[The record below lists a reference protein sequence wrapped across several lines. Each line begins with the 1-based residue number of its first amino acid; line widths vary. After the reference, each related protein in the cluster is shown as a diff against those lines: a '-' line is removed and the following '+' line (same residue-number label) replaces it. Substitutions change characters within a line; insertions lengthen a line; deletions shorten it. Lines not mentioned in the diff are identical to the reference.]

1 MIKTNID
8 FMGKRKYVFIFSGAL
23 ILFFLLSIFVFVGF
37 NQGIDFSGGLT
48 ANLTINFEKSDIGML
63 RELFGNVRLERRF
76 GGQTPVTSVLPPT
89 DADQQ
94 KAPETAE
101 PVKTA
106 EPAKPVDG
114 PNVFYEN
121 LGTSISGFE
130 TRDKKPYPS
139 ETYVIRIK
147 NMEGVDKDQIEDA
160 LTSIL
165 AANFPPRT
173 RISFSVFSRDP
184 NDTGAGLD
192 ALLQAYKMEGSASSS
207 IIELRD
213 GEQVTTRKLFV
224 VSKDFDTLPM
234 SEMEYRNGITRLL
247 LANPNYDLEEAVTFT
262 SSIDWGSFNSVSST
276 IGAELESSA
285 VWLSIVCVLIMLF
298 YIAIRFDFRFGIG
311 AVVGLVHTMLIVLGF
326 ISITG
331 REMNVTVVAAVLT
344 IFGYAINDTIVVFDR
359 IRENLQFS
367 RKEDL
372 LMVINRS
379 INETISRTI
388 ITSGTTLFAAF
399 SIYIFAGEVL
409 RDFAFALIIGVV
421 FGTYTSTFIA
431 APVYYFME
439 KRTNKKQHAAHTAGH
454 IQKA

>member
-8 FMGKRKYVFIFSGAL
+8 FMGLRKYVFIFSAAL
-23 ILFFLLSIFVFVGF
+23 ILFFLLSIFVFIGF

-63 RELFGNVRLERRF
+63 RELFSNVRLERRF
-76 GGQTPVTSVLPPT
+76 GGQATASPSA
-89 DADQQ
+89 DAGQQ
-94 KAPETAE
+94 DAPEAAETAKT
-101 PVKTA
+101 VKTA
-106 EPAKPVDG
+106 DS

-139 ETYVIRIK
+139 EAYVIRIK
-147 NMEGVDKDQIEDA
+147 NMEGVDKDQIEEA

-165 AANFPPRT
+165 AANFPSRT

-184 NDTGAGLD
+184 NDSGAGLD

-213 GEQVTTRKLFV
+213 GEQTTTRKLFV

-262 SSIDWGSFNSVSST
+262 SSIDWGSFNSVSSS

-326 ISITG
+326 ISVTG

-439 KRTNKKQHAAHTAGH
+439 KHTNKKLHAHSAGH
-454 IQKA
+454 TQKA

>member
-8 FMGKRKYVFIFSGAL
+8 FMGMRKYVFVLSGTL
-23 ILFFLLSIFVFVGF
+23 ILFFLLSIFVFIGF

-48 ANLTINFEKSDIGML
+48 ANLTINFKESDIGML
-63 RELFGNVRLERRF
+63 RDLFGNVRLERRF
-76 GGQTPVTSVLPPT
+76 GAQAQVPEAETP
-89 DADQQ
+89 DAQEE
-94 KAPETAE
+94 AA
-101 PVKTA
+101 A
-106 EPAKPVDG
+106 DG

-130 TRDKKPYPS
+130 TRDTKSYPS
-139 ETYVIRIK
+139 ATYVIRIK
-147 NMEGVDKDQIEDA
+147 NMEGVDKDQIEGA

-165 AANFPPRT
+165 AANFPPKT
-173 RISFSVFSRDP
+173 RISFSVFSRDSA
-184 NDTGAGLD
+184 DTGAGLD
-192 ALLQAYKMEGSASSS
+192 AMLQAYQMEGSAQSSV
-207 IIELRD
+207 IELRD

-224 VSKDFDTLPM
+224 VSKDFETLPM

-247 LANPNYDLEEAVTFT
+247 LANPNYDLEEAVEFT

-311 AVVGLVHTMLIVLGF
+311 AVAGLVHTMLIVLGF
-326 ISITG
+326 ISVTG

-379 INETISRTI
+379 VNETISRTI

-409 RDFAFALIIGVV
+409 RDFAFALIIGVI

-439 KRTNKKQHAAHTAGH
+439 KYTNKKLHAHTGH
-454 IQKA
+454 AQKA